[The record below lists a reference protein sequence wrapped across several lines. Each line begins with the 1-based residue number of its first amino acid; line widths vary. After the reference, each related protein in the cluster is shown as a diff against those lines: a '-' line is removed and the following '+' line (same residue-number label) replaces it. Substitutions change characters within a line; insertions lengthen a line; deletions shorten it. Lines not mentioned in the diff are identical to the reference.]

1 MLSCGGS
8 FFCFWRVMYV
18 EEYLFAQR
26 DAFSAPHMAVPRASA
41 SIQHCMYF
49 GPQLNSCD
57 LRLCVRYTLQQMNG
71 DHSVQVQA

>member
-1 MLSCGGS
+1 MPRCGSSS
-8 FFCFWRVMYV
+8 FVSGGPLYV